1 MKIAM
6 LTNNYKP
13 YIGGVPV
20 SIEHLSEELRKLG
33 HEVYIFAPSYKNQKE
48 EPFVI
53 RYPSFPWGLRELRCP
68 MCLPGCSGGK

>member
-48 EPFVI
+48 EIGRAHV
-53 RYPSFPWGLRELRCP
+53 
-68 MCLPGCSGGK
+68 

>member
-33 HEVYIFAPSYKNQKE
+33 HEVYIFAPSYKNQKK

-53 RYPSFPWGLRELRCP
+53 RELRCP
-68 MCLPGCSGGK
+68 MCLPGCSGRR